1 MIIGV
6 MGVILVERYGWQ
18 EKNKKKYIKGVENP
32 YRLYYYY
39 SVTRE
44 KIKKGFD
51 SMMEVGIFR
60 KKLHEIDMINNGMTE
75 YIGAYNWV
83 DVADGREVVFEN
95 SVEPIGFMTMV
106 NKNGKPV
113 ELAIFREWCNDFKP
127 LSDL

>member
-1 MIIGV
+1 
-6 MGVILVERYGWQ
+6 
-18 EKNKKKYIKGVENP
+18 
-32 YRLYYYY
+32 
-39 SVTRE
+39 
-44 KIKKGFD
+44 
-51 SMMEVGIFR
+51 MMEIGIFR
-60 KKLHEIDMINNGMTE
+60 KELHEIDMINTGNE
-75 YIGAYNWV
+75 ENIGKYVWV